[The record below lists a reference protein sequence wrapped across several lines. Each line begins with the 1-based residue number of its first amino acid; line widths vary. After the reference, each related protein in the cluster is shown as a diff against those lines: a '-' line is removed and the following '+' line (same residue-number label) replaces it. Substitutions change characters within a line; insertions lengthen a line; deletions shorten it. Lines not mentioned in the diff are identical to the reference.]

1 MRAWHDRRDERD
13 AIGCNNDAGG
23 WASCRAVQRGIKR
36 VLQCPRAIVIAFA
49 VIGRGLSAGR
59 RQELARQPAARAV
72 RGAKYVGRR
81 HGGRSTW
88 RRRLR
93 GPPAGAPEA
102 VLGQFRAF
110 LSAGVRTGARLHR
123 CEEALRVEHS

>member
-1 MRAWHDRRDERD
+1 M
-13 AIGCNNDAGG
+13 
-23 WASCRAVQRGIKR
+23 
-36 VLQCPRAIVIAFA
+36 
-49 VIGRGLSAGR
+49 IGRGLSAGR

-81 HGGRSTW
+81 HGGRK
-88 RRRLR
+88 LR

-110 LSAGVRTGARLHR
+110 LRAGVRTGARLHR